1 MKIGAGFYLSTG
13 IRRGRFKFFVNVVA
27 NWVMMRQCRAAG
39 QFQLFIN
46 VAAA

>member
-1 MKIGAGFYLSTG
+1 MKIGAGFLFNRCNRLG
-13 IRRGRFKFFVNVVA
+13 RRKLFAIMVA